1 MDETVLVVIGTRP
14 EAIKIAPLVC
24 TLQRKEGI
32 QVHLCLTGQHREM
45 VDEVLRLFELSA
57 DTKLSAMQPGQSLNG
72 LHQRLVGQLETLY
85 AEVSPDV
92 VVVHGDTATCFAAAT
107 TAFQN
112 QVPVVHVEAGL
123 RTGNISAPW
132 PEEAYRRM
140 VAVIAARHYA
150 PTETTRNNLLKEGV
164 REDDIA
170 LTGNTVIDALL
181 WMRQRLKKQQWKP
194 SEDGTL
200 HGLRSQA
207 KLILV
212 TAHRRENFGEGI
224 FNISHAVARLSRL
237 YPELDF
243 VYPVHPNPNI
253 GDVVRPILSGIDNV
267 FLTAPLDYPHFVW
280 LMDRASLVLTDSGGV
295 QEEAPSLNKPVL
307 VLRDSTERTE
317 ALCAGTICL
326 VGKET
331 ETIVAE
337 AVRLLDEPRDYA
349 AMAER
354 PNPYG
359 DGNASKLI
367 ADDLALWLKGGVS
380 K

>member
-1 MDETVLVVIGTRP
+1 MDETVMVVIGTRP

-24 TLQRKEGI
+24 TLQKQVGI
-32 QVHLCLTGQHREM
+32 RVHLCLTGQHREM

-85 AEVSPDV
+85 AELSPDV

-107 TAFQN
+107 TAFQS

-123 RTGNISAPW
+123 RTGDISAPW

-150 PTETTRNNLLKEGV
+150 PTETTRHNLLKEGV

-181 WMRQRLKKQQWKP
+181 WMRQRLKKQQWMP
-194 SEDGTL
+194 SEDGAL

-224 FNISHAVARLSRL
+224 FNISHAVARLARL

-267 FLTAPLDYPHFVW
+267 FLTVPLDYPHFVW

-307 VLRDSTERTE
+307 VLRDRTERVE
-317 ALCAGTICL
+317 ALASGTIRL
-326 VGKET
+326 VGNKTEKIVEET
-331 ETIVAE
+331 
-337 AVRLLDEPRDYA
+337 VRFLEQSVEYH
-349 AMAER
+349 AMAEKS
-354 PNPYG
+354 NPYG
-359 DGNASKLI
+359 DGHASERIVSDLVKLVQGNGQ
-367 ADDLALWLKGGVS
+367 L
-380 K
+380 